1 MKPAASLNALA
12 VLLLAGLC
20 LVAPRASAQPAQPV
34 PAPAQSPSVQDDG
47 RKEQIRFDGTGRATI
62 QGTIKGYAFVD
73 HLLRAEAGQAL
84 SVDFTARNGS
94 ANFNLQKAG
103 ADEAIFIGS
112 TSGRHFE
119 GALPAEGDY
128 AIRVYLMR
136 NAARRG
142 ESTAYTLKVAR
153 SAAPQPRAQANFD
166 QILELQGIRFQVTS
180 HGEGTDRVLRIVP
193 QGLEID
199 NRAIERPIP
208 GPVARVEIGD
218 VNADGSPEIYVA
230 IASSGRGAPG
240 QLIAYSANRRK
251 SLSEI
256 YLPPFER
263 GAPGAK
269 GYQGQDDFA
278 VGENAILR
286 RFPVYAGT
294 ARDARP
300 TGKTRQIQYRLVTGE
315 AGWRLRA
322 YRVTE
327 Y

>member
-1 MKPAASLNALA
+1 MKLAASMSPLA

-20 LVAPRASAQPAQPV
+20 LAAPPSSAQPTSAQPI
-34 PAPAQSPSVQDDG
+34 PAQPPSVQDG
-47 RKEQIRFDGTGRATI
+47 RQEQIRFDGAGRATI

-73 HLLRAEAGQAL
+73 HLLRADAGQSL

-119 GALPAEGDY
+119 GALPTEGDY

-142 ESTAYTLKVAR
+142 ESTAYTLKVTR
-153 SAAPQPRAQANFD
+153 SSAARPRAAADFD
-166 QILELQGIRFQVTS
+166 QTLELQGIRFHVTS
-180 HGEGTDRVLRIVP
+180 HGAGTERMLRIVP

-199 NRAIERPIP
+199 NRPIERPIP
-208 GPVARVEIGD
+208 GPIARAEIGD

-230 IASSGRGAPG
+230 IASPGRGTPG
-240 QLIAYSANRRK
+240 RLVAYSANRRK

-269 GYQGQDDFA
+269 GYQGQDEFA

-300 TGKTRQIQYRLVTGE
+300 TGKTRQVQYRLVTGE